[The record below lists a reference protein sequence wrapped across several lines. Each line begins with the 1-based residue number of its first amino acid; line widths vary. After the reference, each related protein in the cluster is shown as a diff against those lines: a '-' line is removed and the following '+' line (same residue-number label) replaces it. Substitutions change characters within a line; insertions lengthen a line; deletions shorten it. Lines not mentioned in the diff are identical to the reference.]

1 MPILVDKNTRVIV
14 QGLTGT
20 QGQAHARRMM
30 EYGTKI
36 VAGVTPGK
44 GGETCLDVP
53 VFETMD
59 EAVAATEANTS
70 IVFVPAVHATD
81 AILEAAESGIELVVC
96 ISKGIPVQDVLKLKG
111 ALQVYGT
118 TLIGPNSPGVM
129 TPGVS
134 LVGIMPADI
143 FLKGNIGIVSRSGT
157 LTYEAVR
164 QTTAVGLGQ
173 STVVGIGGDE
183 LQGLSFVDCLR
194 MFEDDRKTKGIII
207 VGEIGGSA
215 EEEAAEYIRR
225 RVKKPVVAYVAGV
238 TAPPEKRMGHAGA
251 IISGGRGTAKEK
263 FAAFESANVVVV
275 RSPADMGVRMLEFFE
290 G

>member
-1 MPILVDKNTRVIV
+1 MAILVDKNSRVLV
-14 QGLTGT
+14 QGITGREGRIHT
-20 QGQAHARRMM
+20 QRMLD
-30 EYGTKI
+30 YGTK
-36 VAGVTPGK
+36 VVGGVTPGK
-44 GGETCLDVP
+44 GGESCMGLP

-59 EAVAATEANTS
+59 EAVKETEANVS
-70 IVFVPAVHATD
+70 IVFVPAVYATD
-81 AILEAAESGIELVVC
+81 AILEAAEAGIELVVC
-96 ISKGIPVQDVLKLKG
+96 ISRGVPVQDILKLKG

-129 TPGVS
+129 TPGS
-134 LVGIMPADI
+134 CLVGIMPSDI
-143 FLKGNIGIVSRSGT
+143 FLQGNIGIASRSGT

-183 LQGLSFVDCLR
+183 IQGLGFVDCLR
-194 MFEDDRKTKGIII
+194 MFEEDRKTKGIIL

-225 RVKKPVVAYVAGV
+225 HVKKPVVAYVAGV
-238 TAPPEKRMGHAGA
+238 TAPPEKKMGHAGA

-263 FAAFESANVVVV
+263 FAALEAADVVVV
-275 RSPADMGVRMLEFFE
+275 RSPADMGERMLEFFE

>member
-14 QGLTGT
+14 QGLTGK

-70 IVFVPAVHATD
+70 IVFVPAVYATD